1 VGASEETVQ
10 VVGAC
15 LYIGVI
21 GGHATR
27 ANGDGATRANDDGA
41 STVIVIAE

>member
-15 LYIGVI
+15 LYLGVI
-21 GGHATR
+21 DGHATR
-27 ANGDGATRANDDGA
+27 ANGDDATRANDDGA
-41 STVIVIAE
+41 RTVIVIAE